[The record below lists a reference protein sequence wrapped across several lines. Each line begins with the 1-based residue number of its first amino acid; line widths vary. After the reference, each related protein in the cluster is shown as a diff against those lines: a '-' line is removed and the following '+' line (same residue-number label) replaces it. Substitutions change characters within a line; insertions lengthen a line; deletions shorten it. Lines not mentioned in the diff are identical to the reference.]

1 MLCKKSKKNLA
12 TIFHKTWKT
21 SFWAHFGSL
30 WPKNPKTRFYSKRQV
45 ASLLKLNETL
55 TSRKKTKK
63 FLQLVPNINS
73 RQTDKQPNGQMDW
86 GTSQDLHFE
95 GLKRKIWSIVEN
107 IVVSIIYT
115 LQNAIFN
122 EIWRQTLQ
130 NKMFI
135 GVLYKLFWEILQIL
149 QETTSNGNIF
159 RATSLKNV
167 CITGIFYEFCLIF
180 QNNFFMGC
188 LQATVSG
195 LKRVFV
201 HDNGW

>member
-1 MLCKKSKKNLA
+1 MLCKKSEKNLA
-12 TIFHKTWKT
+12 SIFHKTWKT

-55 TSRKKTKK
+55 TSSKKTKK

-115 LQNAIFN
+115 WQNAIFN

-135 GVLYKLFWEILQIL
+135 GVLYNSCSEKSCKFYRKLPPMD
-149 QETTSNGNIF
+149 IF
-159 RATSLKNV
+159 FEQLRWKMSASQV
-167 CITGIFYEFCLIF
+167 
-180 QNNFFMGC
+180 FFMNF
-188 LQATVSG
+188 A
-195 LKRVFV
+195 
-201 HDNGW
+201 